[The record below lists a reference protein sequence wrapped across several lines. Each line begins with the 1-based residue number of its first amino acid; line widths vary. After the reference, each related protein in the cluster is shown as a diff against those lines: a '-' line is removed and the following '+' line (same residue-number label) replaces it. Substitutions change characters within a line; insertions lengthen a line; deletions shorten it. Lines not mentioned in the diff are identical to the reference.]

1 MLTPML
7 MLTAFS
13 PVDAVRRSDDPA
25 GRDDGAATQ
34 VFGAEVQTDLPGELP
49 RAGDVAPDDA
59 GAEAGPPA
67 AIWGR
72 RAFMLKSL

>member
-1 MLTPML
+1 M
-7 MLTAFS
+7 
-13 PVDAVRRSDDPA
+13 RRSHDPA
-25 GRDDGAATQ
+25 GRDDGSSTQ

-59 GAEAGPPA
+59 GTEARPPA

-72 RAFMLKSL
+72 RTLMLKTLFQHLLKL